1 MAQNEYLRPKGVDT
15 SDLDRRKM
23 EDGQFRNPPLYMPY
37 GGFSSA
43 SKSMFEKN
51 KMTLE
56 RGGPQSV
63 RGRPI

>member
-1 MAQNEYLRPKGVDT
+1 MSNDLLRPKGVHT
-15 SDLDRRKM
+15 SDLDRRKQHN
-23 EDGQFRNPPLYMPY
+23 GQFYNPPYYMEY

-43 SKSMFEKN
+43 SKGMFEQN

-56 RGGPQSV
+56 KGGPEAV